1 MRCWIGLKK
10 RTVATSLLKGA
21 GVQEKLSIGKVG
33 HNNACKQNCKFALIL
48 YKKKQCYKQKWCR
61 LCSWIKLFLTIL
73 NLIRVRSSRPEVFCE
88 KGVLRNF
95 AKFTGKNLCQSNFF
109 KKETLAQVFSSEF
122 CEIPKNTFS
131 YRIHPLAAC
140 VGLDALTSAQED
152 AWPLRTT
159 HWYLPLKTL
168 SANLN
173 LFNTRKN
180 EKTRYF

>member
-1 MRCWIGLKK
+1 MQVSK
-10 RTVATSLLKGA
+10 RNCQSARLAIIMPANRIVNSLWFYTKRNN
-21 GVQEKLSIGKVG
+21 VINKNDVG
-33 HNNACKQNCKFALIL
+33 
-48 YKKKQCYKQKWCR
+48 

-73 NLIRVRSSRPEVFCE
+73 NLIRVRSSRPKVFCE

-140 VGLDALTSAQED
+140 VGLDALTSAQEY

>member
-1 MRCWIGLKK
+1 MFKTPISDQC
-10 RTVATSLLKGA
+10 
-21 GVQEKLSIGKVG
+21 
-33 HNNACKQNCKFALIL
+33 HNHKESMESGQLVFSTNH
-48 YKKKQCYKQKWCR
+48 
-61 LCSWIKLFLTIL
+61 LTGFHMMPTF
-73 NLIRVRSSRPEVFCE
+73 RSSRPEVFCE